1 MDEQIKEIA
10 EHYGYDNQSLQ
21 LIEEMAELTQAV
33 NHLRRY
39 TDYNEFKHRQEVY
52 EEIADVE
59 IMIEQIKHLLSCHEE
74 VEAFKDYKVKRQID
88 RMKGIHSEQKKT
100 TVRH

>member
-1 MDEQIKEIA
+1 MKQQIKEIA

-21 LIEEMAELTQAV
+21 LIEEMAELTQAL

-39 TDYNEFKHRQEVY
+39 NDYNEFKHRQEVY

-59 IMIEQIKHLLSCHEE
+59 IMLEQIKHLLNCNDE
-74 VEAFKDYKVKRQID
+74 VESFKVYKVRRQID
-88 RMKGIHSEQKKT
+88 RMKG
-100 TVRH
+100 